1 VVRRTPAGWP
11 DEAAGCAAAED
22 VVCEGVDEVGV
33 AWDVS
38 SDALS
43 CLNIFLSLS
52 MVGMG
57 EGMGEKGVV
66 VCRRRCGDLIAGCEN
81 AKVEVAVRVKV
92 RVRVKVKVS
101 ACQVAASAPTSSHS
115 H

>member
-1 VVRRTPAGWP
+1 VVRRTPAGRP

-33 AWDVS
+33 AWGVS

-57 EGMGEKGVV
+57 EGMGEGMGGKGVV
-66 VCRRRCGDLIAGCEN
+66 VCRRRCGDLVACGR
-81 AKVEVAVRVKV
+81 AKAEVAVTRVMVKVKV
-92 RVRVKVKVS
+92 RVRVR
-101 ACQVAASAPTSSHS
+101 
-115 H
+115 